1 MLHILIIAALCIS
14 SALAAP
20 TTNKTIWQEY
30 RLPAPGV
37 CGLNLID
44 RIRGGEKTD
53 LNAYPWAAVLG
64 VKYRTRE
71 PNFMCGGSL
80 ISDRFVLTAGHCMRR
95 FLSGERTLMVR
106 LGEWDIVSEN
116 DCVEDQC
123 SDKPMDYDVD
133 TFVQHED
140 YTSGP
145 THNDVA
151 LVKLASRVKFTEYI
165 SPVCLPITNKLKS
178 KSETG
183 RIFTIVGWGT
193 TETGVEQPGYYAS
206 RFKLKV
212 DMPGLD
218 WNTCYKRNPRL
229 WESELC
235 AGNDTEKQ
243 TCAGDSG
250 GGLTIAEKDGY
261 WYQYGIIS
269 YGFGC
274 GTVDFKVF
282 VRVVSFLPWI
292 KDTMKRLSGDDRS
305 TSSGTN
311 NRRY

>member
-1 MLHILIIAALCIS
+1 MFHYLIFIS
-14 SALAAP
+14 SFIVIAVAAP
-20 TTNKTIWQEY
+20 TSNSSDSVWAEY
-30 RLPAPGV
+30 KLPKPGV
-37 CGLNLID
+37 CGVSFSD
-44 RIRGGEKTD
+44 RIRGGEKTA
-53 LNAYPWAAVLG
+53 LNAFPWAAVLG
-64 VKYRTRE
+64 VKYRNRE

-106 LGEWDIVSEN
+106 LGEWDIASEN
-116 DCVEDQC
+116 DCIEDQC
-123 SDKPMDYDVD
+123 SDQPVDYDVD

-151 LVKLASRVKFTEYI
+151 LVKLATKVKFSEFI
-165 SPVCLPITNKLKS
+165 SPVCLPLTATLKS
-178 KSETG
+178 KTEAG
-183 RIFTIVGWGT
+183 RTFTIVGWGT

-218 WNTCYKRNPRL
+218 WNACYRRNPRL
-229 WESELC
+229 WNSELC

-250 GGLTIAEKDGY
+250 GGLTIADKDGY

-292 KDTMKRLSGDDRS
+292 KETINRLS
-305 TSSGTN
+305 
-311 NRRY
+311 